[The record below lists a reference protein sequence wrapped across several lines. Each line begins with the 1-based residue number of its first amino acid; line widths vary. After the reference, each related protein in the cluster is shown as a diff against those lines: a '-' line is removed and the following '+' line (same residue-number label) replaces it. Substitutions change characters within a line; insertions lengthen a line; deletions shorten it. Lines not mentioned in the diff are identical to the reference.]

1 MCLSRARLLVSIA
14 QTLYGN
20 SFDHGILH
28 VERVLNWAK
37 GIVKYEK
44 LDLNEDI
51 LVLTVYLHDMG
62 RFIGEPHAYYST
74 LIAETLL
81 RELRC
86 PDDIVSEILGAIST
100 HSYSYV
106 RAKNTPPQS
115 VLGKVLSDAD
125 KLDALGIVGFL
136 RVFIYGE
143 RANRDI
149 NYSINH
155 FYEKISN
162 LKYKMYY
169 EYSKRVAEKLSER
182 TMKLL
187 NTLRRELQQEPSSS
201 RI

>member
-1 MCLSRARLLVSIA
+1 MCLSRVQLLINIA

-37 GIVKYEK
+37 RIVKYEK
-44 LDLNEDI
+44 LDLKEDI
-51 LVLTVYLHDMG
+51 LVLTVYLHDTG
-62 RFIGEPHAYYST
+62 RFIGEPHAYYSA

-86 PDDIVSEILGAIST
+86 PDDIVSEILEAIST
-100 HSYSYV
+100 HSYSYA
-106 RAKNTPPQS
+106 RAKSRPPQS
-115 VLGKVLSDAD
+115 ALGRVLSDAD

-143 RANRDI
+143 RINRGID
-149 NYSINH
+149 YSINH
-155 FYEKISN
+155 FYEKIFN
-162 LKYKMYY
+162 LRYKMYY
-169 EYSKRVAEKLSER
+169 EYSKRVAEKLTER

-187 NTLRRELQQEPSSS
+187 NTLRRELQ
-201 RI
+201 